1 MKKIITLLLFCGA
14 YCSLMAQ
21 SEAETKAQINKIKRS
36 QSYLSAEA
44 TMPTEEEAIQ
54 QAKELLVSEIND
66 WVASKR
72 KSGEVKQVV
81 LQDIN
86 TCTQRMDMKR
96 GVRTRAFVYVKKN
109 EIVLI
114 YGEGQIMLSEE
125 EKGADLQPLSE
136 ISEPVKI
143 ESAKK
148 SAKDEKM
155 VSTVEKI
162 NPEVIEN
169 LSTTRSPQAIFG
181 ALAKTYFAKKKDVNP
196 KKLRFI
202 SVMPCTAKKDE
213 ALREQLRQNG
223 MSDTD
228 LVLTVR
234 EFARLLQMYGV
245 DLSKTPESEFDSP
258 VMSENTGA
266 GVIFGATGG
275 VMEAAIR
282 TVHFILTGKE
292 LGPVEY
298 EPVRGMEWIKEAAL
312 TLGKAGTVRIAVVH
326 GLVNAQKL
334 VDQIKAGTCPYHFI
348 EVMAC
353 PGGCIDGGG
362 TPRVKREYL
371 TRAQKRIA
379 GIYAI
384 DSKRQLRQSH
394 NNPDVQILYTE
405 FLKEPCSE
413 TSHRLLHTHY
423 TNRREAEAVL
433 DLTQLRKKLS

>member
-72 KSGEVKQVV
+72 KSGEV
-81 LQDIN
+81 N

-136 ISEPVKI
+136 ISEPIKI

-162 NPEVIEN
+162 NPEQESLNQV
-169 LSTTRSPQAIFG
+169 LG
-181 ALAKTYFAKKKDVNP
+181 AKTMTEMKQVFASLKEQD
-196 KKLRFI
+196 RI
-202 SVMPCTAKKDE
+202 S
-213 ALREQLRQNG
+213 
-223 MSDTD
+223 
-228 LVLTVR
+228 
-234 EFARLLQMYGV
+234 YGV
-245 DLSKTPESEFDSP
+245 YAPETVAEQCYLLFYTR
-258 VMSENTGA
+258 TGEVK
-266 GVIFGATGG
+266 GV
-275 VMEAAIR
+275 VKKN
-282 TVHFILTGKE
+282 GKE
-292 LGPVEY
+292 LND
-298 EPVRGMEWIKEAAL
+298 VRTKEA
-312 TLGKAGTVRIAVVH
+312 TDIAVFS
-326 GLVNAQKL
+326 GCGA
-334 VDQIKAGTCPYHFI
+334 YWFI
-348 EVMAC
+348 
-353 PGGCIDGGG
+353 
-362 TPRVKREYL
+362 
-371 TRAQKRIA
+371 
-379 GIYAI
+379 
-384 DSKRQLRQSH
+384 
-394 NNPDVQILYTE
+394 
-405 FLKEPCSE
+405 LK
-413 TSHRLLHTHY
+413 
-423 TNRREAEAVL
+423 
-433 DLTQLRKKLS
+433 

>member
-162 NPEVIEN
+162 NPEQESLNQV
-169 LSTTRSPQAIFG
+169 
-181 ALAKTYFAKKKDVNP
+181 LASLKEQD
-196 KKLRFI
+196 RI
-202 SVMPCTAKKDE
+202 S
-213 ALREQLRQNG
+213 
-223 MSDTD
+223 
-228 LVLTVR
+228 
-234 EFARLLQMYGV
+234 YGV
-245 DLSKTPESEFDSP
+245 YAPETVAEQCYLLFYTR
-258 VMSENTGA
+258 TGEVK
-266 GVIFGATGG
+266 GVLKKNDKELNDVRTKEATDIAVFSGCGAYW
-275 VMEAAIR
+275 
-282 TVHFILTGKE
+282 FILK
-292 LGPVEY
+292 
-298 EPVRGMEWIKEAAL
+298 
-312 TLGKAGTVRIAVVH
+312 
-326 GLVNAQKL
+326 
-334 VDQIKAGTCPYHFI
+334 
-348 EVMAC
+348 
-353 PGGCIDGGG
+353 
-362 TPRVKREYL
+362 
-371 TRAQKRIA
+371 
-379 GIYAI
+379 
-384 DSKRQLRQSH
+384 
-394 NNPDVQILYTE
+394 
-405 FLKEPCSE
+405 
-413 TSHRLLHTHY
+413 
-423 TNRREAEAVL
+423 
-433 DLTQLRKKLS
+433 

>member
-21 SEAETKAQINKIKRS
+21 SEAETKTQINKIKRS

-136 ISEPVKI
+136 ISEPIKI

-162 NPEVIEN
+162 NPEQESLNQV
-169 LSTTRSPQAIFG
+169 LG
-181 ALAKTYFAKKKDVNP
+181 AKTMTEMKQVFASLKEQD
-196 KKLRFI
+196 RI
-202 SVMPCTAKKDE
+202 S
-213 ALREQLRQNG
+213 
-223 MSDTD
+223 
-228 LVLTVR
+228 
-234 EFARLLQMYGV
+234 YGV
-245 DLSKTPESEFDSP
+245 YAPETVAEQCYLLFYTR
-258 VMSENTGA
+258 TGEVK
-266 GVIFGATGG
+266 GV
-275 VMEAAIR
+275 VKKN
-282 TVHFILTGKE
+282 GKE
-292 LGPVEY
+292 LTSG
-298 EPVRGMEWIKEAAL
+298 RKRL
-312 TLGKAGTVRIAVVH
+312 RILLPLAVAELI
-326 GLVNAQKL
+326 GSFL
-334 VDQIKAGTCPYHFI
+334 
-348 EVMAC
+348 
-353 PGGCIDGGG
+353 
-362 TPRVKREYL
+362 
-371 TRAQKRIA
+371 
-379 GIYAI
+379 
-384 DSKRQLRQSH
+384 
-394 NNPDVQILYTE
+394 NN
-405 FLKEPCSE
+405 K
-413 TSHRLLHTHY
+413 H
-423 TNRREAEAVL
+423 
-433 DLTQLRKKLS
+433 K

>member
-86 TCTQRMDMKR
+86 TC
-96 GVRTRAFVYVKKN
+96 RTRAFVYVKKN

-162 NPEVIEN
+162 NPEQESLNQV
-169 LSTTRSPQAIFG
+169 LA
-181 ALAKTYFAKKKDVNP
+181 AKTMTEMKQVFASLKEQD
-196 KKLRFI
+196 RI
-202 SVMPCTAKKDE
+202 S
-213 ALREQLRQNG
+213 
-223 MSDTD
+223 
-228 LVLTVR
+228 
-234 EFARLLQMYGV
+234 YGV
-245 DLSKTPESEFDSP
+245 YAPETVAEQCYLLFYTR
-258 VMSENTGA
+258 TGEVK
-266 GVIFGATGG
+266 GVLKKNDKELNDVRTKEATDIAVFSGCGAYW
-275 VMEAAIR
+275 
-282 TVHFILTGKE
+282 FILK
-292 LGPVEY
+292 
-298 EPVRGMEWIKEAAL
+298 
-312 TLGKAGTVRIAVVH
+312 
-326 GLVNAQKL
+326 
-334 VDQIKAGTCPYHFI
+334 
-348 EVMAC
+348 
-353 PGGCIDGGG
+353 
-362 TPRVKREYL
+362 
-371 TRAQKRIA
+371 
-379 GIYAI
+379 
-384 DSKRQLRQSH
+384 
-394 NNPDVQILYTE
+394 
-405 FLKEPCSE
+405 
-413 TSHRLLHTHY
+413 
-423 TNRREAEAVL
+423 
-433 DLTQLRKKLS
+433 